1 MSITVIMLI
10 LNVMVAHWISDFVLQ
25 TSWMATSKSKNWFAL
40 LAHVATYTASMF
52 VIQLIL
58 VVLFAIGL
66 SLFTLSDAD
75 INRAPVYILGLNPN
89 LLWLWVLINGAM
101 HFLTDAIT
109 SRLTSKLWSKQ
120 DFHNF
125 FVIIGLD
132 QLIHYSCLFGTLVW
146 LTQ

>member
-1 MSITVIMLI
+1 
-10 LNVMVAHWISDFVLQ
+10 MVAHWISDFVLQ